1 MMSDKVG
8 NTPPQAQLEPRGDFS
23 PAYSVKFSFLIGF
36 LLSAK
41 YAYSLF
47 SNASPPGAPL
57 SWWDRVFLGIVVLA
71 PWVLGVGCYYQMK
84 HAVGELHP
92 SPEQLNKLRVIALYV
107 AVSAC
112 AIEFVIFRCLHF
124 PLR

>member
-1 MMSDKVG
+1 MAENAG
-8 NTPPQAQLEPRGDFS
+8 HNQAQEQLEPRGDFS
-23 PAYSVKFSFLIGF
+23 PAYRVKFSFLIGF
-36 LLSAK
+36 LWSAM

-57 SWWDRVFLGIVVLA
+57 SWWDRIFLGIVVLA

-92 SPEQLNKLRVIALYV
+92 SLEQLNKLRVIALYV

-112 AIEFVIFRCLHF
+112 AIELVIFRCLHF
-124 PLR
+124 QLR